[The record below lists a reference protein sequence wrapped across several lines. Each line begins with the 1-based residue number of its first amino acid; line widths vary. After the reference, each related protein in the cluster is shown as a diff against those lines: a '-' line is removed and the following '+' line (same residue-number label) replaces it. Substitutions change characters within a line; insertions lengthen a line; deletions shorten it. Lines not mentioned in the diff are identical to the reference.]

1 LTLAIAVLAICGVAR
16 HAAQGQGR
24 IRWFNGTA
32 PVPAADKLEV
42 PDAADDDAPD
52 GTRSV
57 VLPDNGDLRRKLEQV
72 RQQIDGE
79 HYADAARQL
88 GQFLQDP
95 EIHDFFL
102 SRDDQRRDGHSFLA
116 EIRRLLRELPA
127 SGKIAYREQ
136 FEAAARTRLNVA
148 IAGGDEPVLRDVAA
162 RFPETRAGD
171 EALYRLGHFLRDH
184 GRAHAAATCLQRLL
198 ARPEAAAPFE
208 PGLSLTI
215 AACWARSGERQRALD
230 VVSNLRDH
238 QSAAGLHVAGVNSS
252 NLLTDAGWAEYLDR
266 NAVSDSG
273 ANSGTNLRPQAAAD
287 HNWPTFRGNPARNA
301 AVAARPPF
309 LAPRWSRQEAGDA
322 RTQLTIERSWQAY
335 RDGSGTALPMLNP
348 LAVGDL
354 VFIRTARGVA
364 AFDLGTGDCRWR
376 EPSDDDCENARLDRI
391 IWQEPAGGAFS
402 VDEECVYLVDDL
414 PSGDSESKALRDNTL
429 SAREH
434 FRSREGNL
442 RWQIGGRDGGGEPRL
457 AGVFFLGPPLAVTT
471 GGLYVLA
478 ESKGALSL
486 VVLDRLT
493 GRLAWSQELALV
505 EQRIS
510 QDLLRLVG
518 GATPSISTDEI
529 IICPTSGGVVVA
541 LDLTTRSLLWAYR
554 YVQKAPMQ
562 PASVDESDSAPRLD
576 QFDRWLDGTVSIA
589 AGRVVLTPLESR
601 EIHCLDLF
609 DGRPIWT
616 KARDDG
622 MFVACMTADLVV
634 VVGRSAVRALR
645 ISDGEISWTLPLTG
659 SFPAGRGVFAG
670 DRYFLP
676 VTSAAVLEIELST
689 GSLAATHK
697 SPRELPAGN
706 LIWHKGLFVSQGPAT
721 LEVFD
726 ERETFVD
733 QVRERLDRNP
743 RDAEALLR
751 RGELE
756 LSAGH
761 VAEAIAAFR
770 AAHEAARSP
779 KTKSRLIAALLDGVR
794 QDLPG
799 QNSLAAELDTL
810 LGP

>member
-1 LTLAIAVLAICGVAR
+1 M
-16 HAAQGQGR
+16 
-24 IRWFNGTA
+24 
-32 PVPAADKLEV
+32 PAADKPEA
-42 PDAADDDAPD
+42 PEAADNEDAPD
-52 GTRSV
+52 ETRSV
-57 VLPDNGDLRRKLEQV
+57 VLPDNGDLRRKLDQV
-72 RQQIDGE
+72 RQQIEGE

-88 GQFLQDP
+88 GLFLQDTT
-95 EIHDFFL
+95 IHDFFL
-102 SRDDQRRDGHSFLA
+102 SRDDQRRDGRSFLA
-116 EIRRLLRELPA
+116 EIQRLLLELPA
-127 SGKIAYREQ
+127 SGRTAYREQ
-136 FEAAARTRLNVA
+136 FEAAARTRLNAA
-148 IAGGDEPVLRDVAA
+148 IAAGDEPSLRDVAV

-184 GRAHAAATCLQRLL
+184 GRAPAAAACLERLL
-198 ARPEAAAPFE
+198 ARPDAAASFE
-208 PGLSLTI
+208 PALTLTI
-215 AACWARSGERQRALD
+215 AACWARTGEQQRARD
-230 VVSNLRDH
+230 AVVGLRRRR
-238 QSAAGLHVAGVNSS
+238 SATGLQVAGVSS
-252 NLLTDAGWAEYLDR
+252 PGLLTDTGWADFLDW
-266 NAVSDSG
+266 NAVPDSG
-273 ANSGTNLRPQAAAD
+273 ANSATNPGLKTAGHD
-287 HNWPTFRGNPARNA
+287 WPTFRGNPARNA

-309 LAPRWSRQEAGDA
+309 LAPRWSRQAAGNA

-335 RDGSGTALPMLNP
+335 CDGSGTALPLLNP

-354 VFIRTARGVA
+354 VFVRTARGVA

-376 EPSDDDCENARLDRI
+376 EPSDDNAENAGLDRI
-391 IWQEPAGGAFS
+391 IWQEPAGGVFS
-402 VDEECVYLVDDL
+402 VDEECVYLVEDIR
-414 PSGDSESKALRDNTL
+414 SVDSDSKVLSDNML

-442 RWQIGGRDGGGEPRL
+442 RWQVGGRDGGGEPRL
-457 AGVFFLGPPLAVTT
+457 AGMFFLGPPLAWQ

-493 GRLAWSQELALV
+493 GRLSWSQELGLV

-510 QDLLRLVG
+510 DDLLRLIG
-518 GATPSISTDEI
+518 GATPSISTEEI
-529 IICPTSGGVVVA
+529 IVCPTSGGVVVA

-554 YVQKAPMQ
+554 YVQRVPTQ
-562 PASVDESDSAPRLD
+562 PASVDDSETAARLD

-589 AGRVVLTPLESR
+589 KGRVVLTPLESR
-601 EIHCLDLF
+601 EIHCLDLS

-622 MFVACMTADLVV
+622 MFVACVTSDLAV
-634 VVGRSAVRALR
+634 VVGRSAVRAHRLH
-645 ISDGEISWTLPLTG
+645 DGEIAWTLPLTG

-670 DRYFLP
+670 DRYYLP
-676 VTSAAVLEIELST
+676 VTSAAVLEIELSSGT
-689 GSLAATHK
+689 LAATHK

-706 LIWHKGLFVSQGPAT
+706 LIWHNGLFVSQGPAT

-726 ERETFVD
+726 ERETLVD
-733 QVRERLDRNP
+733 QVRERLEQNP

-751 RGELE
+751 KGELE

-761 VAEAIAAFR
+761 IAEGITAFR
-770 AAHEAARSP
+770 AAYAAARSP

-794 QDLPG
+794 QNLPG
-799 QNSLAAELDTL
+799 QDSLATELDTL